1 VADRYI
7 IRELQGYTIEPSSH
21 SPSSSKVPPTDVYIF
36 DTWYGFQ
43 LVQAFKGNPPNGRP
57 WLDERRRMAAERCAE
72 LNAESEAAN
81 LRSMQAATV
90 GEDAQAREGTA
101 I

>member
-1 VADRYI
+1 MTDRYV
-7 IRELQGYTIEPSSH
+7 IRELEGYSI
-21 SPSSSKVPPTDVYIF
+21 SPSARTAGSQMLGVDVYIF

-43 LVQAFKGNPPNGRP
+43 LVASYKSGTRRS
-57 WLDERRRMAAERCAE
+57 LDKRRVEAAERCAE

-90 GEDAQAREGTA
+90 GESEQSREGKA